1 MYIMSRVTDFTAAK
15 ATKNFIETANNRI
28 QELEEALYQILDL
41 KTLSDAKEVAS
52 EVLGEDLD
60 IYLEEDL
67 EVEELDFSGDKWN
80 NVKDEDTYA

>member
-1 MYIMSRVTDFTAAK
+1 MSRVTDFTAAK